1 MYTGT
6 IIADLMEAVDRVEGR
21 VLEERIVDD
30 RELHQIFAMQIVISD
45 SNGLLVGAA

>member
-6 IIADLMEAVDRVEGR
+6 IITDLMEAVDRVEGR

-30 RELHQIFAMQIVISD
+30 GELHEIFAMQVVISD
-45 SNGLLVGAA
+45 SDGQLVGAA